1 VCRVIRWFGRPK
13 VAAALFLVA
22 LVGVA
27 LGTFFPQR
35 PDDPAA
41 RARWEEA
48 VRARYGALAAPLERL
63 GLFRWYT
70 SPALWAALALPVL
83 ATVLCTLNR
92 WPGLRPRLLRLSAP
106 SWGTLV
112 IHLALPLFLLAL
124 ALSGLGGHED
134 RTLPVGETGAA
145 LASGLALRCDAV
157 SLERHPD
164 GSVADYRV
172 DVTVL
177 EDGREVRRGTV
188 RPNIPLRVG
197 DVAVFLYG
205 YAVQEG
211 RPVVTLRAVRDPGY
225 VPFLVGSGLFLL
237 GLILRWVAGDGQRR
251 AQSGESGESG
261 ESEESANGET

>member
-1 VCRVIRWFGRPK
+1 VRRVIRWFGRPK
-13 VAAALFLVA
+13 VAAALLLLA
-22 LVGVA
+22 LVVAA

-35 PDDPAA
+35 PDDPAT

-48 VRARYGALAAPLERL
+48 ARARYGALVAPLERL

-70 SPALWAALALPVL
+70 SPVLWVALALPVL

-92 WPGLRPRLLRLSAP
+92 WPGLWPCLLRLSAP
-106 SWGTLV
+106 HWGTLV
-112 IHLALPLFLLAL
+112 AHLALPLFLVAL
-124 ALSGLGGHED
+124 ALSGLGGYED
-134 RTLPVGETGAA
+134 RTLPVGETGAV

-157 SLERHPD
+157 SLERYPD

-188 RPNIPLRVG
+188 RLNVPLRVG

-205 YAVQEG
+205 YTVQEG

-225 VPFLVGSGLFLL
+225 VPFLVGGGLFLL
-237 GLILRWVAGDGQRR
+237 GLILRWVAGDGRR
-251 AQSGESGESG
+251 GAQSG
-261 ESEESANGET
+261 ESEESVNGET